1 MTNLP
6 DVKTERTETVYIHEE
21 VLDLIRPEAPVKDT
35 SRLVSLLSMIMLY
48 AAFLFALGIVYAMNM
63 AWVAPT
69 TAVGALSVLA
79 LTAILLLVRILHT
92 R

>member
-6 DVKTERTETVYIHEE
+6 EMKTERNETVYIREE
-21 VLDLIRPEAPVKDT
+21 VFQLIRPEAPVKDT
-35 SRLVSLLSMIMLY
+35 SRAVSLVLMILLY

-63 AWVAPT
+63 AWVTVT
-69 TAVGALSVLA
+69 TAVGALSVLSLA
-79 LTAILLLVRILHT
+79 AILLLVRILHT